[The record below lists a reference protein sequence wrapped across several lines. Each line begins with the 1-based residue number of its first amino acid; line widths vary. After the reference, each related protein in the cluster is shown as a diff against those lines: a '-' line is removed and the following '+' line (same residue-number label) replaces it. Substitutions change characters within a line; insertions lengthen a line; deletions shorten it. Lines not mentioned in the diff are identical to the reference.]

1 MSERSTNATSNKTG
15 NGMGSHSPNGVPK
28 REAPSAK
35 DTVREREQRFNELL
49 DRLDRQTGMIERQTA
64 EIEHL
69 KRENAALREQVNAGM
84 CEQAERINAQ
94 TQATNIH
101 TAAIEVQTKAFGEHQ
116 AAVTVLRQTV
126 EECNKLIETLNSEKP
141 PNWEPTFDK
150 MAGAYKQ
157 IADGVR
163 SLEQHTRCIAALPHN
178 AMNGTA
184 DRVMGKVEKLTD
196 ATERQTRSQAE
207 LEHKRRAGRRWWLGL
222 PLKAV
227 AAASLF
233 WGCVVSFPKVL
244 PEPVQLQFATHIV
257 GEDAWVSGNR
267 LMEVGDPYT
276 YGVVKDMVEFVKSP
290 QSDLRRCEAE
300 ARAMRRDVE
309 CQFPLLVP
317 APDVPARAQ
326 ATRNRSPFFNR
337 RTTFRHL

>member
-1 MSERSTNATSNKTG
+1 MSNRTRPTSGNAPRDASKENA
-15 NGMGSHSPNGVPK
+15 SPPMDAA
-28 REAPSAK
+28 RA
-35 DTVREREQRFNELL
+35 REQRFGELMG
-49 DRLDRQTGMIERQTA
+49 RLDQQAETTEQQTRTIEQQTRMIERL
-64 EIEHL
+64 E
-69 KRENAALREQVNAGM
+69 RDNAALREQLD
-84 CEQAERINAQ
+84 EQARLINAQ
-94 TQATNIH
+94 TQATNAH
-101 TAAIEVQTKAFGEHQ
+101 TSAVENHGKAFEGFGSE
-116 AAVTVLRQTV
+116 VGVLRRAV
-126 EECNKLIETLNSEKP
+126 EQQNELLGQLNDQWPDDYNPTLRQLKSTQENIAHNIAVLADRTE
-141 PNWEPTFDK
+141 
-150 MAGAYKQ
+150 Q
-157 IADGVR
+157 IATMPNDV
-163 SLEQHTRCIAALPHN
+163 
-178 AMNGTA
+178 MNSMA
-184 DRVMGKVEKLTD
+184 DRVMHRVE
-196 ATERQTRSQAE
+196 ERDKSVRAQTAWE
-207 LEHKRRAGRRWWLGL
+207 IEIKEHRRAGWRWWLGL

-233 WGCVVSFPKVL
+233 WGCVVSFPEVL